1 MRVLLRRL
9 ALPYYICVPCIK
21 TSVLP
26 ICRKKPAEETAGFF
40 VRFMV
45 RAQTL

>member
-1 MRVLLRRL
+1 MRVLLPCL
-9 ALPYYICVPCIK
+9 AVLYLCALYQNICTSNLPK
-21 TSVLP
+21 
-26 ICRKKPAEETAGFF
+26 KKPAEETAGFF